1 MPTSQQVRE
10 QLDHPVVDA
19 DGHVIELL
27 PAAWPYLRE
36 ALGPAAFERYRRLR
50 LPVEGSVGG
59 DPRLAARR
67 RTRAPQSAWW
77 GNPAANTLDLATA
90 AVPRL
95 LHERLGELGIDFAVL
110 YPTKGL
116 GSARYDDEDLRRG
129 VCRGMNDYYADVYGP
144 FADRM
149 AVGGIVP
156 MHTPGEAIDELRHCA
171 EIGLKVVG
179 IPEGVWRPIPEPA
192 GDSPWLT
199 PGQTHWFDNF
209 GLDSEHDYDPV
220 WAEMVALGY
229 PLVSHGGLGQIAP
242 NQYLSISNYSANHM
256 GAFRDKMYQLCKS
269 LYMSGVTRRFPTL
282 GLAFLECGVGWAA
295 ILLADVV
302 EHWEKRRPSAL
313 AQLDPATIDWSLL
326 ADLFDRYG
334 AELLA
339 RVNGDGDGGRGGGG
353 VEAALRTLPT
363 PGVAPEE
370 RDDWR
375 HLAASG
381 PEDLVEL
388 FAPRMY
394 FGCEADDRSVAM
406 AFSPANPHGA
416 RLRPVFSSDIAH
428 WDVPDM
434 AGVVAESWEL
444 VEDGLLTGDQYR
456 QFVFENP
463 VELFTRANPAFFAGT
478 AVEDAVGL
486 LPKSG
491 LL

>member
-1 MPTSQQVRE
+1 MISSQWVRE
-10 QLDHPVVDA
+10 RLDHPVIDA
-19 DGHVIELL
+19 DGHVVELL

-36 ALGPAAFERYRRLR
+36 ALGPVAFDRYRRLR

-59 DPRLAARR
+59 DPRPAARR

-77 GNPAANTLDLATA
+77 GNPAANTHDLATA
-90 AVPRL
+90 AIPRL
-95 LHERLGELGIDFAVL
+95 LHQRLDELGIDFAVL

-116 GSARYDDEDLRRG
+116 GSARYDDEELRRG

-144 FADRM
+144 FADRLT
-149 AVGGIVP
+149 VGGIVP
-156 MHTPGEAIDELRHCA
+156 MHTPDEAIDELRHCA
-171 EIGLKVVG
+171 AIGLKVVG
-179 IPEGVWRPIPEPA
+179 IPEGVWRPIPAPA
-192 GDSPWLT
+192 GDPSPWLV

-282 GLAFLECGVGWAA
+282 GLAFLECGVGWAS

-302 EHWEKRRPSAL
+302 EHWEKRRPEAL
-313 AQLDPATIDWSLL
+313 AQLDPATIDWSLV
-326 ADLFDRYG
+326 AELFERYG

-339 RVNGDGDGGRGGGG
+339 GLDDRD
-353 VEAALRTLPT
+353 AALRTLPT
-363 PGVAPEE
+363 PGVAPEG

-375 HLAASG
+375 HLAVGST
-381 PEDLVEL
+381 EELVEL
-388 FAPRMY
+388 FAPRLY

-406 AFSPANPHGA
+406 AFSAANPHGA
-416 RLRPVFSSDIAH
+416 RLRPIFSSDIAH
-428 WDVPDM
+428 GDVPDL

-444 VEDGLLTGDQYR
+444 VEDGLLTEEQYR
-456 QFVFENP
+456 QFVFTNP
-463 VELFTRANPAFFAGT
+463 AELFTRANPGFFDGT
-478 AVEDAVGL
+478 VLEPCVTDL
-486 LPKSG
+486 SS
-491 LL
+491 

>member
-1 MPTSQQVRE
+1 MPTSRQVRD
-10 QLDHPVVDA
+10 QLDHPIVDA
-19 DGHVIELL
+19 DGHVVELL
-27 PAAWPYLRE
+27 PAAWPYLHE
-36 ALGPAAFERYRRLR
+36 ALGPAAFERYRSLR

-59 DPRLAARR
+59 DPRLDSRR

-90 AVPRL
+90 SLPRL
-95 LHERLGELGIDFAVL
+95 LYERLDELGIDFAVL

-116 GSARYDDEDLRRG
+116 GSARYDDEELRRG
-129 VCRGMNDYYADVYGP
+129 VCRGMNDYYAAVYGP
-144 FADRM
+144 FADRL

-156 MHTPGEAIDELRHCA
+156 MHSPEEALDELRHCA
-171 EIGLKVVG
+171 AIGLKVVG

-192 GDSPWLT
+192 DDPSPWLA

-229 PLVSHGGLGQIAP
+229 PLISHGGLGQIAP

-269 LYMSGVTRRFPTL
+269 LYMSGVTRRFPSL
-282 GLAFLECGVGWAA
+282 GLAFLECGVGWAS
-295 ILLADVV
+295 ILLADIV
-302 EHWEKRRPSAL
+302 EHWEKRRPEAL
-313 AQLDPATIDWSLL
+313 ARLDPQAIDWSLV
-326 ADLFDRYG
+326 AEMFDRYG
-334 AELLA
+334 ADLLA
-339 RVNGDGDGGRGGGG
+339 DLEDPG
-353 VEAALRTLPT
+353 AAFRTLPT

-375 HLAASG
+375 HLGASTT
-381 PEDLVEL
+381 EELVEL
-388 FAPRMY
+388 FAPRLY

-406 AFSPANPHGA
+406 AFSAANPHGA
-416 RLRPVFSSDIAH
+416 RLRPIFSSDIAH

-444 VEDGLLTGDQYR
+444 VDDGLLTVEQYR

-463 VELFTRANPAFFAGT
+463 AELFCRANPGFFDGT
-478 AVEDAVGL
+478 VLEACSSSL
-486 LPKSG
+486 SS
-491 LL
+491 